1 MISQTRHAVCPRD
14 GFPMLQLNG
23 RTVCSVEHADQFI
36 GGQQVVDAREVDGYL
51 HLSFANGAS
60 VPLTCPCCG
69 GRLHLRSMSLEQLS
83 SMLTG
88 RTLEGFRHGEWV
100 GEGTDAERHPIF
112 ALQFSGDEDRSA
124 RTMQVHLESVRA
136 IRAGG

>member
-1 MISQTRHAVCPRD
+1 MTSQTKPAVCPRD
-14 GFPMLQLNG
+14 GFPMVQLNG
-23 RTVCSVEHADQFI
+23 RTVCSVEYADGLI
-36 GGQQVVDAREVDGYL
+36 GGQQVVDAREEDGYL
-51 HLSFANGAS
+51 HLSFGNGSS

-69 GRLHLRSMSLEQLS
+69 GRLHLRSMSLQQLS

-100 GEGTDAERHPIF
+100 GQGTDAERHPIF

-124 RTMQVHLESVRA
+124 RTIQVHLTSVRA
-136 IRAGG
+136 IRHRG

>member
-1 MISQTRHAVCPRD
+1 MV
-14 GFPMLQLNG
+14 QLDG
-23 RTVCSVEHADQFI
+23 RTVCSVEHADQLI
-36 GGQQVVDAREVDGYL
+36 GGQQVVEAREDDGYL
-51 HLSFANGAS
+51 YLRFANGAS

-69 GRLHLRSMSLEQLS
+69 GRLHLRSMSQQQLS

-100 GEGTDAERHPIF
+100 GEGADSARHPIF

-124 RTMQVHLESVRA
+124 RTMQVHLDSVRA